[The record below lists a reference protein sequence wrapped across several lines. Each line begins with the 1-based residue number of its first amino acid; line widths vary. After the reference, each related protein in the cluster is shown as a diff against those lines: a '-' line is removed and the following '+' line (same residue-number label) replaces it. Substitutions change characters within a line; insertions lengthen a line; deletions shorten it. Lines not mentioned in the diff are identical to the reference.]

1 MEGPTYLWIAED
13 GLSMPLAT
21 DMVLHEGASGPDI
34 ERTLS
39 NGEELRRVVVR
50 AARRFGAPLA
60 IPHMDLKLEKAL
72 PVRSLGVSWSA
83 GSIWATAVPYYP
95 HGYSLQPWSASSG
108 TNVTGPMS

>member
-60 IPHMDLKLEKAL
+60 IPHMDLKLEKHCQCAPWASPGAPAPFGPRPYSTTPTGIACNHGARAVGRTL
-72 PVRSLGVSWSA
+72 PGR
-83 GSIWATAVPYYP
+83 
-95 HGYSLQPWSASSG
+95 
-108 TNVTGPMS
+108 